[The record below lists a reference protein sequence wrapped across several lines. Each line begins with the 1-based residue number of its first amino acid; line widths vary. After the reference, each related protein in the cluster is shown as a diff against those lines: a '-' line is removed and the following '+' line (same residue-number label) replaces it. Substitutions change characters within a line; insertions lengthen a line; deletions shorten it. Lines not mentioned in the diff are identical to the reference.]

1 MLSELEKIEIL
12 NDFPNVKLSY
22 ENIVHNKVYDTD
34 MYLAIP
40 EGRKSF
46 LWFSYYKN
54 NATCFLLELGEKKE
68 ILNIKI
74 KNACFD
80 YKLSYCT
87 ILYGTSFY
95 HLGLNCFT
103 MEDIFYYKGK
113 NVSTHNWK
121 NKMELFEKIV
131 QNDMR
136 QLAYNNTFLMIGLP
150 LIYDKMETLKRNL
163 DKIKY
168 KINCIQMR
176 DYHKR
181 NVSYFIPYHLL
192 NEKKMLSPMK
202 KEISKVTQVKT
213 QNKFS
218 LETTSKREKV
228 FKVRPDIQND
238 IYHLYSLNDV
248 NEYVEFDIAY
258 IPNYTTSVMMNKL
271 FRNIKENSNLDTLEE
286 SDDEEEFENEKID
299 KYVYLDKEYNMI
311 CAYNNKFKK
320 WVPLKLA

>member
-1 MLSELEKIEIL
+1 MLSELAKVEIL
-12 NDFPNVKLSY
+12 NDFPNIKLSY
-22 ENIVHNKVYDTD
+22 ENIVHNKVYNTD

-40 EGRKSF
+40 EGKKSF

-54 NATCFLLELGEKKE
+54 EPTCFMLELGERKE

-103 MEDIFYYKGK
+103 IEDIFYYKGI
-113 NVSTHNWK
+113 NIANHNWK
-121 NKMELFEKIV
+121 NKMSIIEGMVKDDI
-131 QNDMR
+131 R
-136 QLAYNNTFLMIGLP
+136 QVAFNNTFLMIGIP
-150 LIYDKMETLKRNL
+150 LTYDKVETLERNL

-168 KINCIQMR
+168 RLSSIQMR

-181 NVSYFIPYHLL
+181 NVIYYVPFHLF
-192 NEKKMLSPMK
+192 NKKK
-202 KEISKVTQVKT
+202 GYVTQDNK
-213 QNKFS
+213 QNKNT
-218 LETTSKREKV
+218 LESRMEREKV

-238 IYHLYSLNDV
+238 IYHLYSLNDK
-248 NEYVEFDIAY
+248 NEYVEFDIAF

-271 FRNIKENSNLDTLEE
+271 FRNIKENANLDALEE
-286 SDDEEEFENEKID
+286 SDDEEEFENEKLD
-299 KYVYLDKEYNMI
+299 KYVYLDKEIDMV

-320 WVPLKLA
+320 WVPLRIA